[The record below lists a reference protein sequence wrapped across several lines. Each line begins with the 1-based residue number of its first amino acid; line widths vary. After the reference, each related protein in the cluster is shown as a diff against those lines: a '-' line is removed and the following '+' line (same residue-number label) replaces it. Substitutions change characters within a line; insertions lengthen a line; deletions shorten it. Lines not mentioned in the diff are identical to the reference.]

1 MWRTDYW
8 RRTSVRSKKCLS
20 LKQTLPVKRL
30 YLSYFTKYDLTVHN
44 CALSECHLKLNLKKK
59 SVYLMITYLYKAIIV
74 SDVEKLIFNFNIY
87 NKFTR
92 FLVLIVK
99 GGTERGIDRRRSG
112 RNDKIYLSD
121 RFLYPMNENKEY

>member
-1 MWRTDYW
+1 
-8 RRTSVRSKKCLS
+8 
-20 LKQTLPVKRL
+20 
-30 YLSYFTKYDLTVHN
+30 
-44 CALSECHLKLNLKKK
+44 
-59 SVYLMITYLYKAIIV
+59 MITYLYKAKIV